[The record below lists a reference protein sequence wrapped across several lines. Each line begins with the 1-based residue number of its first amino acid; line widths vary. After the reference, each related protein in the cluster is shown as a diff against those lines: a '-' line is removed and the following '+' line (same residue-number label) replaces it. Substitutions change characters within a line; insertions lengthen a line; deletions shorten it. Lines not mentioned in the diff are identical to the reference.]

1 MRFTWPEELD
11 MVRSA
16 VSRFAKDLLS
26 VSHNDTKPFD
36 AEVLR
41 ELGLLDMVW
50 EDDPKMAALVLFELA
65 KADAV
70 ASLAVLRALNH
81 AATGSDGLGFVS
93 KDRVV
98 SFFAPATLA
107 YSADGAHG
115 ASGFEPVSLYG
126 LKSAAAY
133 MGNQG
138 AKSDA
143 TVSWIHTALA
153 LIVAGLAT
161 DALKVGYGYAN
172 ERVQFGKRIA
182 DFQGTQFKLAE
193 MSSRTDA
200 ATLLAFRSLDAP
212 EFAQASRALA
222 LDAALY
228 VTDEALQ
235 MHGGYGYTREYRIE
249 RLYRDVRA
257 LAPLLGA

>member
-16 VSRFAKDLLS
+16 VSRFAKDSLS
-26 VSHNDTKPFD
+26 ASHNDTKPFD
-36 AEVLR
+36 TEMLR

-70 ASLAVLRALNH
+70 ASLAALRAMNQ
-81 AATGSDGLGFVS
+81 AATGSDGLAFVS
-93 KDRVV
+93 KGRVV

-107 YSADGAHG
+107 YSAQKACVV
-115 ASGFEPVSLYG
+115 SEFEPASLCG

-133 MGNQG
+133 MGNLG
-138 AKSDA
+138 AKTDGSVA
-143 TVSWIHTALA
+143 WMHSALA
-153 LIVAGLAT
+153 IILAGMAT
-161 DALKVGYGYAN
+161 DALRVGYGYAN

-212 EFAQASRALA
+212 EFAEASRSLA
-222 LDAALY
+222 LDAAVY

-249 RLYRDVRA
+249 RLYRDVRT
-257 LAPLLGA
+257 LAPLMSI